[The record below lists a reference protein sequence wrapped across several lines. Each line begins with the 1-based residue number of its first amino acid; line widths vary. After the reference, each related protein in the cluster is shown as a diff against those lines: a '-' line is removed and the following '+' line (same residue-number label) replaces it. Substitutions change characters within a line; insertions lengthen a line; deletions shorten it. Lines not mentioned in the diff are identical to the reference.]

1 MAIRTAKAAG
11 TAAILGDA
19 RYHLGA
25 VTSRTDTKS
34 HADPVRKGIATLRT
48 RRNTAESDEEGRVE
62 GLGAL
67 TRLDFELDRILS
79 KLDGR
84 LLDRVDK
91 DRSSPLYREVVG
103 KDGMAR
109 IIALR
114 GKAQLLAVKALFTAL
129 AKHAPELH
137 EEYAEET
144 LKLAADA
151 AAAETTYEEA
161 TTAAG
166 RSQGEEFIA
175 RAEMVRQLQK
185 NEGALQSMFPGQKA
199 RVRTFFRARP
209 KKKTEGGET
218 K

>member
-1 MAIRTAKAAG
+1 MITGFNHSGFVVRDVDAMIRFYRDTLGLTVLREVDSLAPPGGDHTGILGAPRFLVFVGKAAG
-11 TAAILGDA
+11 DHALELVHYIQPPSPAGHLD
-19 RYHLGA
+19 RNQLGA
-25 VTSRTDTKS
+25 AHV
-34 HADPVRKGIATLRT
+34 AFNV
-48 RRNTAESDEEGRVE
+48 
-62 GLGAL
+62 
-67 TRLDFELDRILS
+67 
-79 KLDGR
+79 
-84 LLDRVDK
+84 
-91 DRSSPLYREVVG
+91 
-103 KDGMAR
+103 
-109 IIALR
+109 
-114 GKAQLLAVKALFTAL
+114 
-129 AKHAPELH
+129 
-137 EEYAEET
+137 EET